1 MNTWKKIRRIKMKI
15 ILIKDHK
22 DLGKS
27 GDLINAKDGYARNF
41 LIPMKIAIEATKE
54 NLAKWQEE
62 KRIEEENEKEN
73 RKQALELKKKLES
86 KKILITAKAGD
97 GGKLF
102 GAITSKDIADQI
114 KKHYNVQID
123 KKKIDLAE
131 NIKSIGIKNIE
142 IKLYPKIV
150 ANIKVEVDGE

>member
-1 MNTWKKIRRIKMKI
+1 
-15 ILIKDHK
+15 
-22 DLGKS
+22 
-27 GDLINAKDGYARNF
+27 
-41 LIPMKIAIEATKE
+41 MKIAIEATKE

-73 RKQALELKKKLES
+73 RKKALELKKKLES

-114 KKHYNVQID
+114 KKQYNVQID

-131 NIKSIGIKNIE
+131 NIKSIGLKNIE